1 MPAGGGIPPPSLG
14 RRLLTFTAIVQ
25 LFPGDRSPDRPI
37 TRRFFFGSS
46 GSISA
51 TKALQRN
58 YFFLA
63 AFFGAAFAAFGAAF
77 FFAAIEF
84 LTPFH
89 S

>member
-1 MPAGGGIPPPSLG
+1 M
-14 RRLLTFTAIVQ
+14 LTFTAIDQ
-25 LFPGDRSPDRPI
+25 LFPGDRSPARPV
-37 TRRFFFGSS
+37 TNRFFFGSA
-46 GSISA
+46 GSILA
-51 TKALQRN
+51 TKALQRY

-89 S
+89 G